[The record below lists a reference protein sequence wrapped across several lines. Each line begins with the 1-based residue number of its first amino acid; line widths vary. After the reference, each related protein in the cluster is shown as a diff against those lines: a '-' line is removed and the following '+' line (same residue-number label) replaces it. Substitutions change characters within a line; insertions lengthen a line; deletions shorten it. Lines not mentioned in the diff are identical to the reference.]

1 MDGAAAG
8 AADAHN
14 VRTIVPTFSGALEP
28 SAATDAF
35 LDWSFTF
42 RLHLNRI
49 GLIEFIIRDQRAENE
64 ANDTRT
70 YVEICIY
77 MRGDAIAIVREA
89 PENHGFQAWQVLT
102 RHYLGRRFARE
113 CRLQTQLCKL
123 TWRHDH
129 TVAAFRREFFVLRR
143 NLLSLGND
151 SAIPDRV
158 LCNLLI
164 SAVPSRFD
172 VVLSRYQD
180 PAEEPRED
188 ENFLTRLESI
198 FDALTSAELRQEHH
212 SEQDSPMGLAAATTS
227 HHCEFHGRCG
237 HDTKDCNALK
247 RDADRGASNRGGK
260 GKGKGKSYQPVAFPA
275 STSILQTGKSKHY
288 FAIDTGCS
296 DHASA
301 QRDMFSSLTPLSA
314 GDSRFLTVADG
325 RSLEILGMGN
335 IYLVVPTSSGPR
347 PITLTHV
354 LYVPG
359 LATNL
364 LSVKK
369 IIDSGAP
376 VLLSFG
382 NRLFK
387 WQFTDDDSFVTL
399 HKDVLFWLPA
409 TVGTAPSHA
418 LVSIQVD
425 TASVTQARGSWQQA
439 HESLGHAGDNIVHA
453 IFPAITKPDG
463 HFCIA
468 CQLTKTTKVSVA
480 SAATPRDHPPGY
492 LIHSDII
499 GPFPPSRGRKRYAI
513 TFSDDTTRFVRLF
526 LMAHKS
532 EAASYFRIF
541 LAEATTLPDFHVRVL
556 HSDSGSEYTG
566 KAMTNLCLAHGIRQQ
581 FSPPYTPQR
590 NGVAERVGRTL
601 QDAARAMLS
610 SSGLSEDFWGAAI
623 AHATLIKNVVP
634 HSATKSVPWRE
645 VTGRDFDY
653 GLLKPF
659 GAHSYVHVPE
669 AHRGKLGDRA
679 QHGTWIGVDLASM
692 SHRIL
697 LSKSGHTVSSLHVSV
712 TEQTPSSS
720 PSASAPQQARHRGE
734 LLLLDDGLPLAAPVR
749 PVPALPPA
757 AAADVVPLAPAA
769 PQQPEPDLPPP
780 PIPLDAAPATPA
792 RALAQAAASP
802 APRPMSFSTT
812 PAPAPA
818 QPPRTPAAQAPQVE
832 GGRHQ
837 PPREARNRPNSR
849 YAYVAA
855 SLETREP
862 NSINEALTSPA
873 WTEALKDEVKS
884 ILDANT
890 LTVVP
895 RDSVPRSHTV
905 LPVQVVWKVKYHADG
920 SIARHKARVVCGGH
934 RQKEGIDYNDVF
946 APTLSMVALRT
957 ILSSAAAGG
966 HHVHNLDVKTAFLY
980 ADIKEEVYIELPPTM
995 PTTDEHGRALVGR
1008 LNKTLYGLHQS
1019 PREWHLLLAGWLI
1032 SQGFTRCTAEP
1043 CVFVKNIGT
1052 ATSLVVA
1059 VFVDDIVCCSPSL
1072 DVVNAFKQAIS
1083 ARFKMTDNG
1092 PIENVLGI
1100 QIMYDRSRRTMTLSQ
1115 HSYVKSVL
1123 ARFGMSES
1131 KPVATP
1137 LVAHTT
1143 LTKLS
1148 DAGDPVPG
1156 NGDWY
1161 RQVVGSLMY
1170 LCTGTRPDL
1179 AYAVGSL
1186 ARFMSNPSEHHLV
1199 AAKRVLRYLA
1209 GTQTLGLTYAYSGS
1223 DQALN
1228 VLTGFSD
1235 ADFAE
1240 NVENRKS
1247 TTGLCFMLNGAAIS
1261 WASKRQSTVASS
1273 TAEAE
1278 YTALFSAAKET
1289 MYLRQLLAQIGI
1301 ECSATTIHE
1310 DNQPAIHIAS
1320 NPVTSSNSKHFD
1332 VRLHY
1337 TREKVEDGIIKIAY
1351 CDTNLMV
1358 ADMMTKSLDRI
1369 KLERHRATALGLSD
1383 P

>member
-1 MDGAAAG
+1 
-8 AADAHN
+8 
-14 VRTIVPTFSGALEP
+14 
-28 SAATDAF
+28 
-35 LDWSFTF
+35 
-42 RLHLNRI
+42 
-49 GLIEFIIRDQRAENE
+49 
-64 ANDTRT
+64 
-70 YVEICIY
+70 
-77 MRGDAIAIVREA
+77 
-89 PENHGFQAWQVLT
+89 
-102 RHYLGRRFARE
+102 
-113 CRLQTQLCKL
+113 
-123 TWRHDH
+123 
-129 TVAAFRREFFVLRR
+129 
-143 NLLSLGND
+143 
-151 SAIPDRV
+151 
-158 LCNLLI
+158 
-164 SAVPSRFD
+164 
-172 VVLSRYQD
+172 
-180 PAEEPRED
+180 
-188 ENFLTRLESI
+188 
-198 FDALTSAELRQEHH
+198 
-212 SEQDSPMGLAAATTS
+212 MGLAAASTV

-237 HDTKDCNALK
+237 HNTTDCKVLK
-247 RDADRGASNRGGK
+247 RDGGK
-260 GKGKGKSYQPVAFPA
+260 AKGKSYQPIAFSA
-275 STSILQTGKSKHY
+275 STSVLQTGKSKHY

-301 QRDMFSSLTPLSA
+301 QRDMFTSLTPLSA

-325 RSLEILGMGN
+325 RSLEILGMGD
-335 IYLVVPTSSGPR
+335 IHLVVPTSSGPR

-369 IIDSGAP
+369 IIDSDAP

-409 TVGTAPSHA
+409 TVRTAPSRA
-418 LVSIQVD
+418 LVSIQLD
-425 TASVTQARGSWQQA
+425 TAPVTQVRGSWQQA
-439 HESLGHAGDNIVHA
+439 HESLGHAGDDIVHA
-453 IFPAITKPDG
+453 IFPKINKPDG

-468 CQLTKTTKVSVA
+468 CQLTKTTKVAVA

-526 LMAHKS
+526 LMVHKS
-532 EAASYFRIF
+532 EAASYFKIF

-623 AHATLIKNVVP
+623 AHAALIKNVVP
-634 HSATKSVPWRE
+634 HSATKSVPWRM

-669 AHRGKLGDRA
+669 AHRGKLGDHA

-697 LSKSGHTVSSLHVSV
+697 LSKSGHIVSSLHVSV
-712 TEQTPSSS
+712 TVQTPSSS
-720 PSASAPQQARHRGE
+720 PSASAPQQARHQGE
-734 LLLLDDGLPLAAPVR
+734 LLLLDGGSPLATPARPEPV
-749 PVPALPPA
+749 LPPA
-757 AAADVVPLAPAA
+757 DIAPLAPAA
-769 PQQPEPDLPPP
+769 PHQLEPDLPPS

-792 RALAQAAASP
+792 PVRTFAQAAASP
-802 APRPMSFSTT
+802 APRPTSFSTS
-812 PAPAPA
+812 PAPT
-818 QPPRTPAAQAPQVE
+818 PPHRTPAVQAARVE
-832 GGRHQ
+832 GERHQ
-837 PPREARNRPNSR
+837 PPREARNPSPR
-849 YAYVAA
+849 YVFVAA
-855 SLETREP
+855 SLDAREP
-862 NSINEALTSPA
+862 SSVSEALTSPA
-873 WTEALKDEVKS
+873 WTEALKDEVTS

-895 RDSVPRSHTV
+895 RDRVPRSHSV
-905 LPVQVVWKVKYHADG
+905 LPVHVVWKVKYHADG

-1032 SQGFTRCTAEP
+1032 NQGFTRCTAEP
-1043 CVFVKNIGT
+1043 CVFIRNIGT

-1072 DVVNAFKQAIS
+1072 DEVNAFKQAINT
-1083 ARFKMTDNG
+1083 RFKMTDNG

-1100 QIMYDRSRRTMTLSQ
+1100 QIKYDRSRRTMTLSQ
-1115 HSYVKSVL
+1115 HSYIKSIL

-1137 LVAHTT
+1137 LMPHTT
-1143 LTKLS
+1143 LTKVS
-1148 DAGDPVPG
+1148 DAGDSVPG

-1161 RQVVGSLMY
+1161 RQLVGSLMY
-1170 LCTGTRPDL
+1170 LSTGTRPDL
-1179 AYAVGSL
+1179 AYSVGSL
-1186 ARFMSNPSEHHLV
+1186 ARFMSSPSEHHLV

-1223 DQALN
+1223 DNTIN

-1337 TREKVEDGIIKIAY
+1337 TREKVEEGIIKIAY
-1351 CDTNLMV
+1351 CETNLMV

-1369 KLERHRATALGLSD
+1369 KLERHRATALGLNDS
-1383 P
+1383 